1 MKFLNTLYIVVPC
14 YNEQETIEYSA
25 KRLLEKV
32 EDLVSHSRVST
43 DSRILFVNDGST
55 DQTWDLIKRLH
66 KSSVAFCGLDL
77 SCNKGQQN
85 ALMAGLMYAKEY
97 ADVVVTLDAD
107 LQDDIDVIDK
117 MLDKF
122 DEGCDVVYGVRSSR
136 RKDSFF
142 KRVTAEAFYRFM
154 NFLGAKTIFNHADFR
169 LMSRRAVNAL
179 EQFEEVNLFLR
190 GIVPLIGYN
199 TAIVEYERKRRKA
212 GETKY
217 PLRKMV
223 SFALD
228 GITSFSIRPLRIITL
243 LGVVILFVSLIMLV
257 YALVSFFTDAV
268 KGWSS
273 ILISIWGIGGLT
285 LFSIGVV
292 GEYVGKT
299 YLESKHRPKYFVKEI
314 IDEKKKSQ

>member
-1 MKFLNTLYIVVPC
+1 MPC

-55 DQTWDLIKRLH
+55 DQTWDLIKQLH

-142 KRVTAEAFYRFM
+142 KKMTAEAFYRFM

-217 PLRKMV
+217 PFRKMV

-314 IDEKKKSQ
+314 LDEKKKSQ